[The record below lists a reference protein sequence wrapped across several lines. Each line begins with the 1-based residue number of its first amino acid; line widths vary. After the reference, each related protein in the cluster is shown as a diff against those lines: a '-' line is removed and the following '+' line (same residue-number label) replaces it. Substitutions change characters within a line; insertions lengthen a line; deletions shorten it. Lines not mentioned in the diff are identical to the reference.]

1 MNLSNLTRK
10 HKLSKAKTVG
20 RGGKRGYTSGKGSKG
35 QKSRAG
41 RKLRP
46 ELRDIIKKIPKKRGY
61 KFSTIKSKS
70 LVVNLADL
78 NKVFSTGDDV
88 SPQTLLETGL
98 IKPKNGPLTIK
109 ILGFGATDKKLNVSG
124 CLLSKSA
131 EDKIIKAGGRISE

>member
-46 ELRDIIKKIPKKRGY
+46 ELRDIIKKVPKKRGY
-61 KFSTIKSKS
+61 KFSSIKLKP
-70 LVVNLADL
+70 LVVNVADL
-78 NKVFSTGDDV
+78 NKVFATGDEV
-88 SPQTLLETGL
+88 SPQALLKAGL

-109 ILGFGATDKKLNVSG
+109 ILGLGTINKKLNISG
-124 CLLSKSA
+124 CLVSGRAK
-131 EDKIIKAGGRISE
+131 DKIIKAGGQVSE

>member
-10 HKLSKAKTVG
+10 HKLSKAKKVG

-46 ELRDIIKKIPKKRGY
+46 ELRDIIKKVPKKRGY
-61 KFSTIKSKS
+61 KFSSIKSKS
-70 LVVNLADL
+70 LIVNLADL
-78 NKVFSTGDDV
+78 NKVFASGDNI
-88 SPQTLLETGL
+88 SPQALLEAGL

-109 ILGFGATDKKLNVSG
+109 ILGLGSVDKQFNVSG
-124 CLLSKSA
+124 CLVSKLA
-131 EDKIIKAGGRISE
+131 KDKIIKAGGQVND